1 MTLGEFL
8 ELHEMPMADFAQQV
22 GTTKA
27 TICRVINGQVMPRRQ
42 LMTEIHRATSGAVC
56 PNDLLQL
63 FPPEHEHVTEAAH
76 GSE

>member
-1 MTLGEFL
+1 MTLGDYLDMHDIRLTEF
-8 ELHEMPMADFAQQV
+8 ARRV

-27 TICRVINGQVMPRRQ
+27 TIWRVINGQVMPRRQ
-42 LMTEIHRATSGAVC
+42 LMTEIHRATGGAVC

-63 FPPEHEHVTEAAH
+63 FPPATEAPSEVTH